1 MCFEEPSLVSSTGE
15 RECYRATEGQSL
27 QQPFSKWPL
36 KTNRKIGTHML
47 PSEIWLELTW
57 AHIQVLKWSNKMF
70 SICEVLCIPKKRA
83 TPKEHNPPL
92 FQRGEF
98 SKVFGQLNRNQNCDC
113 LWGGGWELTGKES
126 GNLSGVMDVL
136 SLPWHGGYMH
146 DFICQNSSNYILKIC
161 AFLGNVNFTLIF
173 KKSYKSKY
181 LLIILNLIRYCTL
194 KIIKE
199 Y

>member
-1 MCFEEPSLVSSTGE
+1 
-15 RECYRATEGQSL
+15 
-27 QQPFSKWPL
+27 
-36 KTNRKIGTHML
+36 
-47 PSEIWLELTW
+47 
-57 AHIQVLKWSNKMF
+57 
-70 SICEVLCIPKKRA
+70 
-83 TPKEHNPPL
+83 
-92 FQRGEF
+92 
-98 SKVFGQLNRNQNCDC
+98 
-113 LWGGGWELTGKES
+113 
-126 GNLSGVMDVL
+126 
-136 SLPWHGGYMH
+136 MH